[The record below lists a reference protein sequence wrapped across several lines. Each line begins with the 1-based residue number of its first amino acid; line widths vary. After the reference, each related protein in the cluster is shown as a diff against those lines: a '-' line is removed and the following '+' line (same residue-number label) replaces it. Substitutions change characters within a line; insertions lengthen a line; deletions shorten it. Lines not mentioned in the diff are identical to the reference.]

1 MLLSISKIIPVFLA
15 LIEICPGNPICN
27 GHGFCPEGRKICVC
41 LHGFTGY
48 GCENSPESMDEK
60 VKALKERDG
69 SNLIH
74 KVSIIFKKL
83 FSYIFKQLIS
93 KQIQFVKPFM
103 NFHHQNYP
111 KSHIILI

>member
-1 MLLSISKIIPVFLA
+1 MYFISRFIWDIFEKSSYHMFLSMNNIIPVSLA
-15 LIEICPGNPICN
+15 LIETCPGNPICN

-48 GCENSPESMDEK
+48 GCENSPEPMDEK

-74 KVSIIFKKL
+74 KVSIIF
-83 FSYIFKQLIS
+83 
-93 KQIQFVKPFM
+93 
-103 NFHHQNYP
+103 
-111 KSHIILI
+111 